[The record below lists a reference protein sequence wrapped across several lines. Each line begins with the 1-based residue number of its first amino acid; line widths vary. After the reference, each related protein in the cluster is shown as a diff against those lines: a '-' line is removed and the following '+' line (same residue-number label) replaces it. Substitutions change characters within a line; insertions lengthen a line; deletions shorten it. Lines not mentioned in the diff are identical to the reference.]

1 MKYSTM
7 KKGIYKHYK
16 WTLYEVIWIA
26 LHTETREELVLY
38 TALYDTDYEYF
49 VRPKPMFCEEV
60 KIDWKMKKRFEYI
73 WNKRYT

>member
-1 MKYSTM
+1 M

-16 WTLYEVIWIA
+16 WPLYEVIWEA

-49 VRPKPMFCEEV
+49 VRPVAMFLEV
-60 KIDWKMKKRFEYI
+60 VEINWMKKKRFEYI
-73 WNKRYT
+73 GDKKHTDL

>member
-1 MKYSTM
+1 M

-16 WTLYEVIWIA
+16 WPLYEVIWIA

-49 VRPKPMFCEEV
+49 IRPKTMFLEEV
-60 KIDWKMKKRFEYI
+60 KVDGMTKKRFEYI
-73 WNKRYT
+73 GNKKHTDL